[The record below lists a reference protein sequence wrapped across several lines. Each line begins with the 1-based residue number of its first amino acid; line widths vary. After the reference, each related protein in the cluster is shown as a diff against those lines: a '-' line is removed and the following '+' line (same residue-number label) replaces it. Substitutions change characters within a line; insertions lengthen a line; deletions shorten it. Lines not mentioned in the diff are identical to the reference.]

1 MLRVVIAGGS
11 IAQQLAYLL
20 PEPAAPSLI
29 PSIPKKISEEKIID
43 VAEDNQQRWLKESG
57 QWLEN
62 VDRTKKK
69 L

>member
-1 MLRVVIAGGS
+1 M
-11 IAQQLAYLL
+11 AYLL

-43 VAEDNQQRWLKESG
+43 VAEVNPQPWLEESG

-62 VDRTKKK
+62 VDLTKKK
-69 L
+69 LLADSLNMSLLFN